1 MPQNLDPYQLNFT
14 DGQQLVAQA
23 TDNDSPN
30 TKNTVYLKSVKQPP
44 ELKAESS
51 AASSDKQQPEELPDQ
66 PKNGKFLPLSVIRK
80 QPNELNLLVPWLIY
94 CSPVR

>member
-30 TKNTVYLKSVKQPP
+30 TKNIVYLKSVKQPP

-51 AASSDKQQPEELPDQ
+51 AADSDKQQPEELSDQ
-66 PKNGKFLPLSVIRK
+66 PKFLPLSLIRK
-80 QPNELNLLVPWLIY
+80 RPNELNSLARWLIY
-94 CSPVR
+94 CSPVCRTL